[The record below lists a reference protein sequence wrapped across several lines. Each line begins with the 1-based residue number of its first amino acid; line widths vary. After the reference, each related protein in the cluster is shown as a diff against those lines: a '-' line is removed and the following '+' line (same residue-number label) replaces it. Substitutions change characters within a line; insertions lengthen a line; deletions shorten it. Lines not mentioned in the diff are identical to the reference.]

1 MKIGAVFPH
10 LEIGNDPMI
19 IKDWA
24 QTAEALGYSH
34 LLVYDHVLGA
44 IHADRDPPLWGPY
57 SEQSAFHEL
66 FVLLGFFAACTSRV
80 ELASGVLILPQR
92 QTALVAKQA
101 AEVDILSSGRLRLGV
116 GTGWNYVEFDS
127 LNENFSNRGRRQED
141 QITLLRKLWEKPVV
155 DYKSAWHTIERAGLN
170 PLPEKKIPIWL
181 GGFKEVAL
189 KRAAAIGDGFIFG
202 SGQEENLAGWESLKE
217 HLNEAN
223 RDRRDFG
230 VEALLNFQTD
240 PERWRQEIEAWIDAG
255 ASHVSMRAMAL
266 RGQGEGL
273 KTPAEHIK
281 VLETYWKEVGDL
293 AG

>member
-1 MKIGAVFPH
+1 M
-10 LEIGNDPMI
+10 
-19 IKDWA
+19 
-24 QTAEALGYSH
+24 
-34 LLVYDHVLGA
+34 
-44 IHADRDPPLWGPY
+44 
-57 SEQSAFHEL
+57 
-66 FVLLGFFAACTSRV
+66 
-80 ELASGVLILPQR
+80 
-92 QTALVAKQA
+92 
-101 AEVDILSSGRLRLGV
+101 
-116 GTGWNYVEFDS
+116 
-127 LNENFSNRGRRQED
+127 
-141 QITLLRKLWEKPVV
+141 
-155 DYKSAWHTIERAGLN
+155 
-170 PLPEKKIPIWL
+170 

-230 VEALLNFQTD
+230 VEALLNFQTG

-255 ASHVSMRAMAL
+255 ASHDSMRAMAL

-273 KTPAEHIK
+273 KTPAEHVK